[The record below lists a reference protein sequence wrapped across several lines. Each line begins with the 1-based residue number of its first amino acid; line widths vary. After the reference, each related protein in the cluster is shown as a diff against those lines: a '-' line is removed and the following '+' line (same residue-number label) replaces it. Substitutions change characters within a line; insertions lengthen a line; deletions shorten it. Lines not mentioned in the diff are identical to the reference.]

1 MSDSDSD
8 NEYTFDSDSDEDTTL
23 PDEMAMKQFTEQMN
37 RQRFIEKFPNHRIWV
52 DQLYEWNK
60 LPPDNW
66 IITMMLGGSLFLGG
80 LALFAFMWAVNNG
93 QFDDE
98 EKFLN
103 ATKFDNEEDL
113 NDAKVNEEKKRKSKR
128 DYRPE

>member
-1 MSDSDSD
+1 M
-8 NEYTFDSDSDEDTTL
+8 
-23 PDEMAMKQFTEQMN
+23 
-37 RQRFIEKFPNHRIWV
+37 
-52 DQLYEWNK
+52 
-60 LPPDNW
+60 DNW

-113 NDAKVNEEKKRKSKR
+113 NDARVNEEKKSLKRVIDLSKYINHHKR
-128 DYRPE
+128 